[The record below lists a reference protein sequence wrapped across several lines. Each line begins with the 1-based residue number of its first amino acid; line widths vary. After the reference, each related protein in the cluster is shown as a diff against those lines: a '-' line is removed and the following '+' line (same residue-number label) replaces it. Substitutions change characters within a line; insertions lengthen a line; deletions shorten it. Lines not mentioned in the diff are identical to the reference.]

1 MHTEMTIQEYYQTEK
16 SWPLIDVRSPG
27 EYKQGHIPGAVNI
40 PLFTNDERAHVGTV
54 YKQLSKEKAIELG
67 YEYVSPKF
75 QWFVDEAFKV
85 APDGHVVVHCWRGG
99 MRSQSFAQH
108 LRDNG
113 FQQVLTI
120 IGGYK
125 SYRRFLL
132 NSLEQAHH
140 LQIIGGYTGSGKTHV
155 IDHLMGAGHQ
165 AIDLEGL
172 ANHKGSAFGAIGQN
186 QQPTSEQFENNLF
199 EQWRHFDSD
208 RPIWLEDE
216 SCNIGKVNLP
226 IALFQQMRQSM
237 IFFLDVPREKRAE
250 LLAREYAFED
260 IEPLKMAVQ
269 RISKRLGGLVTQ
281 QCLDFL
287 DQRQFYEVALLTL
300 HYYDKTYFKGLSFR
314 DPEKVLMIEGTDT
327 DAEHNTLLLLNAAK
341 TSLIP

>member
-1 MHTEMTIQEYYQTEK
+1 MLTEITIQDYYQTKK

-27 EYKQGHIPGAVNI
+27 EYEQGHLPGAVNI
-40 PLFTNDERAHVGTV
+40 PLFSNEERAHVGTV
-54 YKQLSKEKAIELG
+54 YKQRSKEKAIELG
-67 YEYVSPKF
+67 YEYVTPKLK
-75 QWFVDEAFKV
+75 WFVDEARKC
-85 APDGHVVVHCWRGG
+85 APDGQVVVHCWRGG

-113 FQQVLTI
+113 FHQVLTI

-125 SYRRFLL
+125 SYRRWLL
-132 NSLEQAHH
+132 GTLAQPYH

-155 IDHLMGAGHQ
+155 IEHLMAAGHQ
-165 AIDLEGL
+165 VVDLEGL
-172 ANHKGSAFGAIGQN
+172 ANHKGSAFGAIGQD

-199 EQWRHFDSD
+199 EQWRLFD
-208 RPIWLEDE
+208 PKETIWLEDE

-226 IALFQQMRQSM
+226 MALFQQMRQSM
-237 IFFLDVPREKRAE
+237 VFFLNIPREKRAE

-281 QCLDFL
+281 QCLDCL

-300 HYYDKTYFKGLSFR
+300 HYYDKTYLKGLGFR
-314 DPEKVLMIEGTDT
+314 DQEKVLIIEGTNT
-327 DAEHNTLLLLNAAK
+327 DAEQNTLLLLNAAK
-341 TSLIP
+341 MQLS

>member
-1 MHTEMTIQEYYQTEK
+1 MPTEITIQDYYETK
-16 SWPLIDVRSPG
+16 KLWPLIDVRSPG
-27 EYKQGHIPGAVNI
+27 EFEQGHIPDAYNI
-40 PLFTNDERAHVGTV
+40 PLFSNEERAHVGTV
-54 YKQLSKEKAIELG
+54 YKQRSKEKAIELG
-67 YEYVSPKF
+67 YEYVTPKF
-75 QWFVDEAFKV
+75 QWFVDEANKL
-85 APDGHVVVHCWRGG
+85 APDGKVVVHCWRGG
-99 MRSQSFAQH
+99 MRSKSFAQH

-125 SYRRFLL
+125 SYRRLL
-132 NSLEQAHH
+132 LDVISRPHH

-155 IDHLMGAGHQ
+155 IEHLMAAGHQ
-165 AIDLEGL
+165 TIDLEAL
-172 ANHKGSAFGAIGQN
+172 AKHKGSAFGAIGQD

-199 EQWRHFDSD
+199 EQWRLFD
-208 RPIWLEDE
+208 PNETVWLEDE

-226 IALFQQMRQSM
+226 IALFQQMRQSRV
-237 IFFLDVPREKRAE
+237 FFLNIPREKRAE

-260 IEPLKMAVQ
+260 IEPLKIAVQ

-300 HYYDKTYFKGLSFR
+300 HYYDKTYLKGLSFR
-314 DPEKVLMIEGTDT
+314 DQEKVLIVEGTDT
-327 DAEHNTLLLLNAAK
+327 DAKQNSLLLLNAAK
-341 TSLIP
+341 TYYVP

>member
-1 MHTEMTIQEYYQTEK
+1 MPTEITIQEYYQIKE

-27 EYKQGHIPGAVNI
+27 EFERGHIPDAINI
-40 PLFTNDERAHVGTV
+40 PLFSNEERAHVGTV
-54 YKQLSKEKAIELG
+54 YKQRSKEKAIELG
-67 YEYVSPKF
+67 YVYVTPKL
-75 QWFVDEAFKV
+75 QWFVDEVRKQ
-85 APDGHVVVHCWRGG
+85 APDGKAIVHCWRGG

-113 FQQVLTI
+113 FREVLTI
-120 IGGYK
+120 VGGYK

-132 NSLEQAHH
+132 ETMSQSCQ

-155 IDHLMGAGHQ
+155 IEQLMAAGHQ

-172 ANHKGSAFGAIGQN
+172 ANHKGSAFGAIGQK

-199 EQWRHFDSD
+199 EQWRRFDQSQ
-208 RPIWLEDE
+208 PIWLEDE

-226 IALFQQMRQSM
+226 IALFQKMRQSPV
-237 IFFLDVPREKRAE
+237 FFLNIPREKRAE

-260 IEPLKMAVQ
+260 VGPLEMAVQ

-287 DQRQFYEVALLTL
+287 SRHQFYEVALLTL
-300 HYYDKTYFKGLSFR
+300 HYYDKTYLKGLSFR
-314 DPEKVLMIEGTDT
+314 DQEKVCIIEGTDT

-341 TSLIP
+341 ACCIP

>member
-1 MHTEMTIQEYYQTEK
+1 MLTEITIQDYYQTKEA
-16 SWPLIDVRSPG
+16 WPLIDVRSPG
-27 EYKQGHIPGAVNI
+27 EYEQGHIPGAINI
-40 PLFTNDERAHVGTV
+40 PLFSNDERAHVGTV
-54 YKQLSKEKAIELG
+54 YKQRSKEKAIELG
-67 YEYVSPKF
+67 YAYVTPQL
-75 QWFVDEAFKV
+75 QWFVDEARQL
-85 APDGHVVVHCWRGG
+85 ARNGQVVVHCWRGG
-99 MRSQSFAQH
+99 MRSRSFAQH

-132 NSLEQAHH
+132 STFSQPYH

-155 IDHLMGAGHQ
+155 IGHLMAAGHQ
-165 AIDLEGL
+165 VVDLEGL
-172 ANHKGSAFGAIGQN
+172 AKHKGSAFGSIGQS

-199 EQWRHFDSD
+199 EQWRHFNLDQ
-208 RPIWLEDE
+208 PIWLEDE

-237 IFFLDVPREKRAE
+237 VYFLNVPREKRAE

-260 IEPLKMAVQ
+260 LGPLKMAVQ
-269 RISKRLGGLVTQ
+269 RISKRLGGVVTQ
-281 QCLDFL
+281 QCLDLL

-300 HYYDKTYFKGLSFR
+300 HYYDKTYLKGLNFR
-314 DPEKVLMIEGTDT
+314 DQEKVHIIEGTDT
-327 DAEHNTLLLLNAAK
+327 DAEQNTLLLLNATK
-341 TSLIP
+341 TYFVS